1 MTPEDTVTR
10 PPEDDFWLAVCD
22 EALRAGAPAD
32 ALSGAGGDA
41 LPGATPDRLA
51 ALRLLRQCWGRRD
64 DRPQTLGR
72 FELGARLGEGA
83 FGVVWRARDPLLG
96 RDVALKVF
104 RPHLAATPQDGER
117 LLREA
122 RAAARLDHPNLVAVH
137 DAGRA
142 GGALYL
148 AAALVEGPTLERWL
162 RERAEPVP
170 PRDAAALVE
179 QLARGMAHAHAQG
192 VIHRDLKPANVLLA
206 SGGREPPVAPSTGGS
221 RPPLADLVPK
231 ITDFGLTRL
240 RDDDGG
246 GTRSGAV
253 VGTPRYMAPEQAAGL
268 AKEAGPAADV
278 YALGGILYELLVG
291 VPPFR
296 AQGLAELFEQVRS
309 QEPAPPRR
317 LRPDVP
323 RDLETICLKCLE
335 KEPARRY
342 ASAAALAD
350 DLRRFGDGR
359 PVLARPAGRLE
370 RAAKWARRRPAAA
383 ALLAGG
389 AWFTVRL
396 DAALGDARQ
405 KAADL
410 EREGGRTRHALDESE
425 RRRRE
430 AQALTARYA
439 YDRAQTHLGPLRD
452 LLTSGAFL
460 RPKSWHEAGR
470 GALRSG
476 LLSLARA
483 ARLADG
489 VADDVGRAARLGLAL
504 WRPLLDEDLTAE
516 DVAVRAWQAT
526 RCRVPLRQGEGVLGI
541 SPDGA
546 TLCSGGP
553 DVALRVWDV
562 PSGALRVEQPV
573 PVVDL
578 VFSAGGRYF
587 LTTSPDGTARA
598 WEAATGRAAGR
609 PAPDAAPEPRD
620 RPRHPALAVK
630 FLGLDETGRRA
641 LLGDAATVRLWDLDT
656 GRPLGPG
663 GGAADIPPRV
673 ILPGTRP
680 SARAALL
687 LPEGDAA
694 LLLTG
699 AAWWLWRPGRAPQV
713 LPLGPGHGAPL
724 CAAVGPDGG
733 AVLVQETGKDWRLW
747 DVRAGRALSQPIG
760 LGMVWPGGLVPA
772 VFDPRSSLVLL
783 QQPRNGPG
791 PSSTLTVQLFCRAS
805 RHPVGPTLRV
815 PLPASMACSAAL
827 TPDAV
832 LLACADGG
840 VYALPLPAPVPGDGE
855 RLVVWTELL
864 TGHRLADADVLLPLT
879 EAETQAR
886 RERLRELGGPPV
898 P

>member
-10 PPEDDFWLAVCD
+10 PPEEDFWLAVCD
-22 EALRAGAPAD
+22 EALRAGLTAD
-32 ALSGAGGDA
+32 ALSGAGGDG

-64 DRPQTLGR
+64 NRPATLGR
-72 FELGARLGEGA
+72 FELRERLGEGA

-104 RPHLAATPQDGER
+104 RPHLAAAPQDGER

-142 GGALYL
+142 GGTLYL
-148 AAALVEGPTLERWL
+148 AAALIEGPTLERWL

-179 QLARGMAHAHAQG
+179 QLARGMAHAHEKG
-192 VIHRDLKPANVLLA
+192 VVHRDLKPANVLLSFSREPEASADTALA
-206 SGGREPPVAPSTGGS
+206 SGS
-221 RPPLADLVPK
+221 RLNEATPK
-231 ITDFGLTRL
+231 ITDFGLARL
-240 RDDDGG
+240 RDDDGS
-246 GTRSGAV
+246 TRSGAV

-268 AKEAGPAADV
+268 GREAGPAADV

-296 AQGLAELFEQVRS
+296 AEGVAELLEQVRS

-323 RDLETICLKCLE
+323 RDLETVCLKCLE

-350 DLRRFGDGR
+350 ELRRFGDGR

-383 ALLAGG
+383 ALLAVSVAAAAALLAGG

-405 KAADL
+405 KGADL
-410 EREGGRTRHALDESE
+410 ESALGASE

-430 AQALTARYA
+430 TQALTARYA
-439 YDRAQTHLGPLRD
+439 HDQAQTHLGPLRD
-452 LLTSGAFL
+452 VLTSPSAAAH
-460 RPKSWHEAGR
+460 RPKTWHPAGR
-470 GALRSG
+470 SALRSG
-476 LLSLARA
+476 LLALARA
-483 ARLADG
+483 ALLADG

-504 WRPLLDEDLTAE
+504 WRPLLDEDLSAE
-516 DVAVRAWQAT
+516 EVAVRAWRAT
-526 RCRVPLRQGEGVLGI
+526 PCRVPLRPGEGVLGL

-553 DVALRVWDV
+553 DVPLRVWDV

-578 VFSAGGRYF
+578 VFSAGGRHF

-598 WEAATGRAAGR
+598 WEAATGRPAGR
-609 PAPDAAPEPRD
+609 PARDAAPEPRD
-620 RPRHPALAVK
+620 RPRQGLLPAPK
-630 FLGLDETGRRA
+630 ILGLDEAGRRA
-641 LLGDAATVRLWDLDT
+641 LLGDAAAVRLWDLEA
-656 GRPLGPG
+656 GQPLGP
-663 GGAADIPPRV
+663 AH
-673 ILPGTRP
+673 LFPGDGRQP
-680 SARAALL
+680 VGAALL

-694 LLLTG
+694 LLLAG
-699 AAWWLWRPGRAPQV
+699 PAWSLWRPGWAPQALPSGPAFRV
-713 LPLGPGHGAPL
+713 PLG
-724 CAAVGPDGG
+724 AAVGPDGG
-733 AVLVQETGKDWRLW
+733 AVLVQETHTDWRLW
-747 DVRAGRALSQPIG
+747 DVRAGRALGQPLRLGVVLSLG
-760 LGMVWPGGLVPA
+760 LAPA
-772 VFDPRSSLVLL
+772 VFDPRSSLVLIESL
-783 QQPRNGPG
+783 RPA
-791 PSSTLTVQLFCRAS
+791 PSPALLVQLYCRAS
-805 RHPVGPTLRV
+805 RHPVGPPLRA
-815 PLPASMACSAAL
+815 PLPAAAACPAAL

-832 LLACADGG
+832 LVACADGG
-840 VYALPLPAPVPGDGE
+840 VYALALPAPVPGDGE

-864 TGHRLADADVLLPLT
+864 TGHRLADAAVLLPLT

-886 RERLRELGGPPV
+886 RERLRDLGGPPV